1 MYAAFVPAVGSSAA
15 LKFKILC
22 YLFMAAA
29 TTVHPP
35 ALRRCIIFQ
44 LL

>member
-29 TTVHPP
+29 TTVHP
-35 ALRRCIIFQ
+35 AAIGRYIIFQ